1 MPMLDDQEY
10 VEIASLFRAGFQ
22 SVKDYRATTGTPL
35 KSISLADRFV
45 AMLARYEA
53 MTGYRETNPNAVM
66 HHRLSLYG
74 PPCTHCGKPLRTPRA
89 KLCGSC
95 MLPVSKGVD

>member
-10 VEIASLFRAGFQ
+10 VEIASLFRVGFQ
-22 SVKDYRATTGTPL
+22 SVKDHRVTTDAPL
-35 KSISLADRFV
+35 KSISLTERFA
-45 AMLARYEA
+45 AMLGLYEA

-89 KLCGSC
+89 KLCASC
-95 MLPVSKGVD
+95 MFPVGEAVV